1 MLDSSSR
8 SSERRVSAD
17 EFRHAFR
24 HHPAGVAIITA
35 DAGDGPVAMT
45 VSSLASVEIDPPTLV
60 FSASGRSSGT
70 PTIRKADTVVVHL
83 LASDE
88 VDLAKL
94 GARSGIDRFGPD
106 VDWGRLPTGEP
117 YYPHA
122 GSWLRGRVVDRIE
135 VHDSTLVVVEAIEAR
150 PSSAAPSSES
160 KPLVYH
166 NRNWFVLGEKSMLP
180 AKTVPFYTVYGRDE

>member
-1 MLDSSSR
+1 MLDLSSP
-8 SSERRVSAD
+8 SSEARVSAD

-45 VSSLASVEIDPPTLV
+45 VSSIASVEIDPPTLV
-60 FSASGRSSGT
+60 VSAPSRSSST
-70 PTIRKADTVVVHL
+70 PTIRRAETVVVHL
-83 LASDE
+83 LTSHE

-106 VDWGRLPTGEP
+106 VEWARLSTGEP
-117 YYPHA
+117 YYPGA
-122 GSWLRGRVVDRIE
+122 GTWLRGRIVERVE
-135 VHDSTLVVVEAIEAR
+135 VHGSTLVIVEAIEAG
-150 PSSAAPSSES
+150 PVADAAASDPR
-160 KPLVYH
+160 PLVYH

-180 AKTVPFYTVYGRDE
+180 ATTVPLFTVYGRDE